1 MSRQSLNRSS
11 RLRIDAETAI
21 VVLASRRG
29 RENIV
34 YMMEAGKEPEAWN
47 WSGPFKS
54 TTMSPTHQ
62 MLPDSEIRADEENRN
77 LRLKPK
83 LRKE

>member
-1 MSRQSLNRSS
+1 MSRQLLNRSS

-21 VVLASRRG
+21 VVLASRHG

-34 YMMEAGKEPEAWN
+34 YMMGGERSPRSRIGN
-47 WSGPFKS
+47 GPFKS

-62 MLPDSEIRADEENRN
+62 TVPEPEIRADEENRN
-77 LRLKPK
+77 LRLKT
-83 LRKE
+83 ET